1 MVLVTSFL
9 KLPGVWPAIL
19 VLAVLSAVA
28 CHRPVQVL
36 SPSLPA
42 PLESTTLGP
51 GDVFRLE
58 VLGEKDFPTEYQ
70 VAPDG
75 TVNFPYLDSAAV
87 AGLEPQEVAALVR
100 DNLTSK
106 QILTRPSV
114 IVRVTEYRS
123 KRITVLG
130 QVKNPG
136 SFPFQAGMTLVQALS
151 QAGGSTAIAM
161 VDQVRLTRLLE
172 HGKSTTVVIDVAAI
186 NAGTLEDIL
195 LQAGDRIFV
204 EERVF

>member
-1 MVLVTSFL
+1 MVSVIRGTLVWS
-9 KLPGVWPAIL
+9 L
-19 VLAVLSAVA
+19 VCALGCQPQYTVSA
-28 CHRPVQVL
+28 PE
-36 SPSLPA
+36 LPA
-42 PLESTTLGP
+42 PVESTTLGP

-58 VLGEKDFPTEYQ
+58 VVGEKDYPTEYQ

-75 TVNFPYLDSAAV
+75 TVNFPYLDSAVV

-100 DNLTSK
+100 QNLTK
-106 QILTRPSV
+106 RQILTQPSV

-123 KRITVLG
+123 KRITVMG

-136 SFPFQAGMTLVQALS
+136 SFAFQAGMTLVQALS
-151 QAGGSTAIAM
+151 QAGGATAIAM

-172 HGKSTTVVIDVAAI
+172 NGKSTTVVIDLGAI
-186 NAGTLEDIL
+186 NAGALEDIL
-195 LQAGDRIFV
+195 LQAGDRIYV

>member
-1 MVLVTSFL
+1 MVSVKRRALLLLVCCL
-9 KLPGVWPAIL
+9 GCQRQLNVAPPELPP
-19 VLAVLSAVA
+19 
-28 CHRPVQVL
+28 
-36 SPSLPA
+36 PS
-42 PLESTTLGP
+42 ESTSLGP
-51 GDVFRLE
+51 GDIFRLE
-58 VLGEKDFPTEYQ
+58 VVGEKDYPSEYQ

-75 TVNFPYLDSAAV
+75 TVNFPFLDSITV

-100 DNLTSK
+100 QELITRE
-106 QILTRPSV
+106 ILTRPSV

-161 VDQVRLTRLLE
+161 VDQVRLTRRLE
-172 HGKSTTVVIDVAAI
+172 DGKSTTVVIDVAAI
-186 NAGTLEDIL
+186 NAGLMEDIL